1 MSNKSKNIL
10 LGLLVVGIISMT
22 VVFAAFSTRLNIQG
36 TTNVAATK
44 WNVHFQQWAL
54 DTENT
59 VDGHTNTAV
68 YPDIQTLTSSM
79 SDSTN
84 VTKVENL
91 NVTLKQPGDYAKYT
105 FEIKNDGT
113 IDAKLSNFAASL
125 TPSSN
130 VIGYEVKCYE
140 NSTREGTEITQNSV
154 LGVNEIAYCYIKV
167 EYKDQTNNS
176 TAGENQVYTQGAVST
191 SLEASWTWIQ
201 DDGVVAASWD
211 NYITPTQTSGGSTLP
226 SGTNFWIQQNTSS
239 GSKEV
244 CGILSGT
251 TVCLTNASSR
261 AEEFT
266 DAANGNVTGYASQ
279 KKTEMESINGVS
291 CSVRSSYM
299 RCDGGTVRCR
309 VYNNGDVSCGDGGR
323 NCGIYDDGNAVCE

>member
-10 LGLLVVGIISMT
+10 LGLLVVGIVSMT

-79 SDSTN
+79 SDNTN
-84 VTKVENL
+84 VTKVENV

-113 IDAKLSNFAASL
+113 IDAKLSNFAAAL
-125 TPSSN
+125 TPSSD

-140 NSTREGTEITQNSV
+140 NSTRDGPVISQNSV

-176 TAGENQVYTQGAVST
+176 TAGENQVYTQGSVST
-191 SLEASWTWIQ
+191 NLEASWTWIQ

-211 NYITPTQTSGGSTLP
+211 NYITPTQSSGSTLP
-226 SGTNFWIQQNTSS
+226 QGSIYWIQENTSS
-239 GSKEV
+239 GSKEL
-244 CGILSGT
+244 CGILNGT
-251 TVCLTNASSR
+251 TVCLTNDPNGRAS
-261 AEEFT
+261 EFGT
-266 DAANGNVTGYASQ
+266 QDENNNYIVTGYALQ
-279 KKTEMESINGVS
+279 KKTEMEATGVS
-291 CSVRSSYM
+291 CSVRSDNIS
-299 RCDGGTVRCR
+299 CNGCGVSSDGGVSCFGWDGHNCR
-309 VYNNGDVSCGDGGR
+309 ISSNGDAEC
-323 NCGIYDDGNAVCE
+323 Y